1 MARWRDSARAGF
13 VRRIDGIGDEPLVEV
28 RMRVLKELRR
38 QPLGGA
44 SSFSLVKKKSKST
57 RGITLLLS
65 STKAV
70 MMETKPQPSSP

>member
-1 MARWRDSARAGF
+1 MACCRDSASAGL
-13 VRRIDGIGDEPLVEV
+13 VWRRDGKGDQPFVEV

-44 SSFSLVKKKSKST
+44 NSLSLEKKNSMSS
-57 RGITLLLS
+57 RGMTLLLS

-70 MMETKPQPSSP
+70 MMEIEPLLSSP